1 MKAQKFIFLV
11 ALSSVMALV
20 MAACGGDDPI
30 APPTPTP
37 IDTGAIV
44 QQAVQEAL
52 TAAEKQLDE
61 ATAAAAKAREA
72 DAAAAQAA
80 VAKAL
85 TAAEKAAAEAQ
96 KAAVAEAL
104 AAAEK
109 RLADATIAAEKARDA
124 AAAAAAATAAAAAAA
139 AAAPVPFD
147 AATYFSGKT
156 IKIVVGFSPG
166 GGYDTSSRWL
176 ASVMGDH
183 FPGKPNFVVSNL
195 PGSGG
200 LRGLQ
205 AVMKADPNGLTVI
218 PMASRFI
225 VPEVIGED
233 VPGFDLFKANLVGT
247 PTFTGVHQAY
257 CIRRDIATTWQEVLD
272 SGKTVL
278 AGTSSH
284 GGDLIGP
291 ELVEYLGGPIKVI
304 FGYNGTS
311 EVQAAVDRKELSG
324 TTRCNF
330 NYVQNLFPEW
340 IENDTIVPL
349 FWWRSEVSQE
359 WLDALGAEAPPYL
372 FDIVKATQEQQD
384 AFNLGDIAE
393 SMTRMWVLAPDTPDE
408 IVAVWRKAFKATV
421 EDPKFIEKAAAGGL
435 ETGYGDP
442 QVLAGLLEKGQ
453 GFGKEG
459 KDLLRY
465 LYGIE

>member
-1 MKAQKFIFLV
+1 MKVRQFILLM

-20 MAACGGDDPI
+20 LAACGGEDPTPTSPPAATATPTAA
-30 APPTPTP
+30 APAAAAPAPKPTATPKPKKKVLLGPTATPRNPTPTP
-37 IDTGAIV
+37 TPSGRDM
-44 QQAVQEAL
+44 EA
-52 TAAEKQLDE
+52 
-61 ATAAAAKAREA
+61 
-72 DAAAAQAA
+72 
-80 VAKAL
+80 
-85 TAAEKAAAEAQ
+85 
-96 KAAVAEAL
+96 
-104 AAAEK
+104 
-109 RLADATIAAEKARDA
+109 
-124 AAAAAAATAAAAAAA
+124 
-139 AAAPVPFD
+139 
-147 AATYFSGKT
+147 YFGGKT
-156 IKIVVGFSPG
+156 IKIIVGFSPG

-205 AVMKADPNGLTVI
+205 AVMKADPDGLTVI

-272 SGKTVL
+272 SGKTVT

-291 ELVEYLGGPIKVI
+291 ELVEYLGGPMKVI
-304 FGYNGTS
+304 FGYGGTS
-311 EVQAAVDRKELSG
+311 EVQAAVDRKELDG

-330 NYVQNLFPEW
+330 SYVQNLFPEW

-359 WLDALGAEAPPYL
+359 WLDALGAKAPPYL
-372 FDIVKATQEQQD
+372 FDIVKASQEQQD
-384 AFNLGDIAE
+384 AFNLGDVAE
-393 SMTRMWVLAPDTPDE
+393 SMTRMWVLAPGTPDD

-421 EDPKFIEKAAAGGL
+421 EDPKFIEKASAGGL
-435 ETGYGDP
+435 QTGYGDP

-465 LYGIE
+465 LYGIK